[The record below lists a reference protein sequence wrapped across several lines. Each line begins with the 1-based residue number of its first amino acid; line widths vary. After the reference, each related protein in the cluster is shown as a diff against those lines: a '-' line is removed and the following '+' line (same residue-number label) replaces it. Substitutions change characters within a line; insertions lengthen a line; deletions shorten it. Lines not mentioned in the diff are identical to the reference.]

1 MPFCTLQFPIALT
14 GEHCMCAI
22 AAFKR
27 LSGHQRIGGG
37 LVRSSGGTS
46 IGVIDPA
53 TEQRIGEIA
62 DATPADIDQAVA
74 VANAAQRA
82 WRTVNYHRR
91 AELLHEVSRRVMAD
105 RPLVAEMLTREMG
118 KPYKESFDEIAWS

>member
-14 GEHCMCAI
+14 GEHCMSAI

-53 TEQRIGEIA
+53 TEQHIGEIA

-82 WRTVNYHRR
+82 WRTVNFTSPPRIR
-91 AELLHEVSRRVMAD
+91 S
-105 RPLVAEMLTREMG
+105 
-118 KPYKESFDEIAWS
+118 AWS